1 MIPADMAFA
10 QLVNTTA
17 KAYVQNAPAYITYR
31 EHTHISG
38 TGTIRQDR
46 DINRFVAVRQSD
58 NAAVMRD
65 LPNGGESQGQA
76 FPIIPYFNPF
86 TAFSF
91 SYFANLKQI
100 SISLTRAAP
109 FIFSLPQPSHDV
121 DATVFYIPFW
131 RPSYAAGSTDAAP
144 RFNVELT
151 THQTRAAYLSDVVV
165 DPQSHLPSHVVVK
178 LEDDPTTISLDYA
191 MLQGHWVI
199 THGTMSTSQTVG
211 VFSFHVVAETT
222 YSDMTFPATSPDSR
236 I

>member
-1 MIPADMAFA
+1 MIPADIAFA
-10 QLVNTTA
+10 QLVNATA
-17 KAYVQNAPAYITYR
+17 KAYVDNAPAYITYR
-31 EHTHISG
+31 EHTHIVG

-58 NAAVMRD
+58 NTAIMRD

-100 SISLTRAAP
+100 SITLTRAAS
-109 FIFSLPQPSHDV
+109 FTFALPQPSRDV
-121 DATVFYIPFW
+121 DSTVFYIPFW
-131 RPSYAAGSTDAAP
+131 KPAYAAGSSDAAP
-144 RFNVELT
+144 HFTVELT
-151 THQTRAAYLSDVVV
+151 THQTRAAYLSDIIV

-178 LEDDPTTISLDYA
+178 LENDPTTISLDYA

-222 YSDMTFPATSPDSR
+222 YTDMAFPAASPDSR

>member
-1 MIPADMAFA
+1 VTPPDIAFA
-10 QLVNTTA
+10 QLVNATA
-17 KAYVQNAPAYITYR
+17 KAYIQNAPAYITYR
-31 EHTHISG
+31 EHTHIVGS
-38 TGTIRQDR
+38 GTIRQER

-58 NAAVMRD
+58 NVAVMRD

-100 SISLTRAAP
+100 SITLTRAAP
-109 FIFSLPQPSHDV
+109 FTFSLPQPSRDV

-131 RPSYAAGSTDAAP
+131 KPSYTAGSTDGAP
-144 RFNVELT
+144 RFSVELT

-178 LEDDPTTISLDYA
+178 LENDPTTITLDYA
-191 MLQGHWVI
+191 LLEGHWVV
-199 THGTMSTSQTVG
+199 THGSMSTSQTVG
-211 VFSFHVVAETT
+211 VFSFHIVADTT
-222 YSDMTFPATSPDSR
+222 YSDMTFPTTSPDSR